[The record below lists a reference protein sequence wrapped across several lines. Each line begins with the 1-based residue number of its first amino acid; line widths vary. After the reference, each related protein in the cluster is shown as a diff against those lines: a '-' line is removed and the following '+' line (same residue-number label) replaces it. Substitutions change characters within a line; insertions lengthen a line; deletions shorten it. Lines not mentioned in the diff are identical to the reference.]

1 MNIQIIGVSGT
12 NGSGKDTVMQLLSS
26 KYEYLFVSAT
36 DLLAAELERRGD
48 PTDREHKSAL
58 SAEWR
63 REHGMGVIV
72 QKAYQTWEQ
81 QTSTY
86 KGVVVGSLR
95 HPGEADA
102 IHELGGTMIWV
113 DADPRVR
120 YERIQAN
127 AAARGRVAEDAVS
140 FKDFMAQEAR
150 EMHPIGDVATLDM
163 ASVKERCDLFLD
175 NGGDDIATFEASVE
189 SVLGLPAIEN

>member
-1 MNIQIIGVSGT
+1 MNIQIIGVAGT
-12 NGSGKDTVMQLLSS
+12 NGSGKDTVMQLLSN

-48 PTDREHKSAL
+48 PTDREHKGAL

-72 QKAYQTWEQ
+72 QKAYEAWEQ
-81 QTSTY
+81 QASTY

-102 IHELGGTMIWV
+102 VHELGGTVVWV

-127 AAARGRVAEDAVS
+127 ASARSRTAEDAVS
-140 FKDFMAQEAR
+140 YEDFLAQEER
-150 EMHPIGDVATLDM
+150 EMHPIGDAATLDM
-163 ASVKERCDLFLD
+163 ASVKQRADVFLD
-175 NGGDDIATFEASVE
+175 NGGDDIESFERSVE
-189 SVLGLPAIEN
+189 QTLGLAEL